1 MVGVPQPKRAGDF
14 GGLLMKRWTVLP
26 LGAAMALV
34 VMLPASKAQEAGN
47 RISAGLVADE
57 LRELGYSAKI
67 DQDDSGDP
75 RVNTKVDGY
84 NWSVY
89 FYECG
94 SGALEARTCV
104 SFQFYSGYTVAKTF
118 PLQTINK
125 WNTDKRYA
133 KAYSYMQRDGTN
145 NARIEIDVLMEGTQA
160 DPKQTF
166 RAYFTKMKNSAEGFR
181 KAIGF
186 K

>member
-1 MVGVPQPKRAGDF
+1 
-14 GGLLMKRWTVLP
+14 MKQSTVWP
-26 LGAAMALV
+26 LAAMSALV
-34 VMLPASKAQEAGN
+34 VLVAASKAQETGN

-57 LRELGYSAKI
+57 LRDLGYSAKI
-67 DQDDSGDP
+67 DQDESGDP

-84 NWSVY
+84 DWSVY
-89 FYECG
+89 FYDCN

-104 SFQFYSGYTVAKTF
+104 SFQFYSGYNVAKSF
-118 PLQTINK
+118 PQQTINK
-125 WNTDKRYA
+125 WNTEKRYA
-133 KAYSYMQRDGTN
+133 KAYTYVQRDGTN
-145 NARIEIDVLMEGTQA
+145 NARIEVDVLMEGTQA

-166 RAYFTKMKNSAEGFR
+166 RAYFTKMKNAAEAFR

>member
-1 MVGVPQPKRAGDF
+1 
-14 GGLLMKRWTVLP
+14 MKRWAVLP
-26 LGAAMALV
+26 LGAAMALM
-34 VMLPASKAQEAGN
+34 VMVAAANAQDAGV

-57 LRELGYSAKI
+57 LRDLGYSAKI
-67 DQDDSGDP
+67 DQDESGDP

-84 NWSVY
+84 DWSVY
-89 FYECG
+89 FYDCG
-94 SGALEARTCV
+94 SGLLDARTCV

-118 PLQTINK
+118 PQQTVNK
-125 WNTDKRYA
+125 WNTEKRYA
-133 KAYSYMQRDGTN
+133 KAYTYVQRDGTN
-145 NARIEIDVLMEGTQA
+145 NARIEIDVLMEGTLA

-181 KAIGF
+181 KAIGL